1 MVFSLRLP
9 STSWWTPNSAI
20 SANLPS
26 SSSSFFTS
34 VVLYFFT
41 FSWNE
46 SQLTQLGP
54 HSSNINFALLL
65 HSPFIAQ
72 YEQSSLLLRHL
83 RWGFFCKFL
92 MWSIVASITAKTSAA
107 ESPSTFWATPNF
119 AISVSGSPPSSASI
133 TPSSASIIS
142 IFSCSTSPSNCSQ
155 SESHMRQLGAQFF
168 FMKEQFSS
176 HSSIPAQTAQFLSR
190 FEHPFNAS
198 GLDLLNLRMYSSV
211 LFITSKALL

>member
-83 RWGFFCKFL
+83 LKSRGGLFCKFL
-92 MWSIVASITAKTSAA
+92 MWSIVASITADTSAA

-119 AISVSGSPPSSASI
+119 AIIVSGSPPSSI
-133 TPSSASIIS
+133 SIIS
-142 IFSCSTSPSNCSQ
+142 IFSCSTSSPTNCSQ

-168 FMKEQFSS
+168 FMKEQFSL

-198 GLDLLNLRMYSSV
+198 GLDILNLCMYLSV
-211 LFITSKALL
+211 DLITSKAFL